1 MQFGPLNRREVI
13 TLIGGAAAWPVAAR
27 AQQLAMPVIG
37 FLGSAS
43 RDQYAAFVTGFH
55 RGLNETGF
63 AEVATWRSSIAGQM
77 ARTIACPHW
86 LPS

>member
-1 MQFGPLNRREVI
+1 MQHRLNRRLFI
-13 TLIGGAAAWPVAAR
+13 TLLGGGAAWPLAAR

-63 AEVATWRSSIAGQM
+63 AERSSIAGQM